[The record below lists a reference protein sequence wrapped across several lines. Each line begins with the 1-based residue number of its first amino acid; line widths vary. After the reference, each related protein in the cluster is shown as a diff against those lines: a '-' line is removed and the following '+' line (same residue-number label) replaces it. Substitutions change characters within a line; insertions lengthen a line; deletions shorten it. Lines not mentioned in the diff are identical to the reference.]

1 MQMNCQ
7 PVTLSTLKL
16 HRFTDWDC
24 TRLQYNSLQ
33 DLHSLHWLSQF
44 LVKLNTDLEVVPL
57 LDREEEVVEVL
68 NNLVND
74 ILK

>member
-1 MQMNCQ
+1 M
-7 PVTLSTLKL
+7 
-16 HRFTDWDC
+16 
-24 TRLQYNSLQ
+24 
-33 DLHSLHWLSQF
+33 HWLSQF
-44 LVKLNTDLEVVPL
+44 LVKPNTDLEVVPL

>member
-1 MQMNCQ
+1 M
-7 PVTLSTLKL
+7 
-16 HRFTDWDC
+16 
-24 TRLQYNSLQ
+24 QYNSLQ